1 MWTFALNSICSHRV
15 VVKPFN
21 KFRKIHLK
29 LFALFL
35 FSLFVSCQVEE
46 DLGAQQS
53 NSVQFKT
60 QIQDY
65 LNAISAKKVEGSV
78 FNSTALKAAINYQ
91 STQSIVLNDAQ
102 TLLIADL
109 GNVTNNDKATATKI
123 VFYLHKDGIKQAK
136 IVTFENSFS
145 DYNSTIKYMLN
156 NENGEITYSGKV
168 LIHSVEGKFEFSGE
182 LDQGQ
187 LKAHSRAF
195 RNNKDTLAKT
205 SRYYTSWYR
214 VDRIGEEIISV
225 TFLYKICESGLDGDG
240 TSSGDSEGTGE
251 WAVFPPEPLDKAK
264 FTHLAPDGVLT
275 VYRYNAARN
284 SWNIISISLPEVV
297 VPNHSAHH
305 QHLQHVQWP
314 EHQQIVVG
322 TQFTYQYN
330 SFSGNWLAEPKI
342 DIVDPCTALKNLM
355 TNIEYK
361 GKLQTLFENTN
372 NADHKE
378 RGFKELL
385 NGTFEPLVN
394 GNNGTNR
401 HSLDLN
407 LDSNTKG
414 YLHNHIDS
422 YLNGKYDD
430 EGTPLMDAPIPIFS
444 PADITKFL
452 QLIVRAHSSNTP
464 LSEIYGTMTSSKGTY
479 TLKYSGVYPFN
490 FNFNNVDI
498 NEKYENYFKKGHSTE
513 KAFLLF
519 LKEKIGIAGIELYKT
534 DPDGTIE
541 KKSLDASKTVIQTPC
556 NN

>member
-251 WAVFPPEPLDKAK
+251 WAVFPPEP
-264 FTHLAPDGVLT
+264 
-275 VYRYNAARN
+275 
-284 SWNIISISLPEVV
+284 
-297 VPNHSAHH
+297 
-305 QHLQHVQWP
+305 
-314 EHQQIVVG
+314 
-322 TQFTYQYN
+322 
-330 SFSGNWLAEPKI
+330 
-342 DIVDPCTALKNLM
+342 
-355 TNIEYK
+355 
-361 GKLQTLFENTN
+361 
-372 NADHKE
+372 
-378 RGFKELL
+378 
-385 NGTFEPLVN
+385 
-394 GNNGTNR
+394 
-401 HSLDLN
+401 
-407 LDSNTKG
+407 
-414 YLHNHIDS
+414 
-422 YLNGKYDD
+422 
-430 EGTPLMDAPIPIFS
+430 
-444 PADITKFL
+444 
-452 QLIVRAHSSNTP
+452 
-464 LSEIYGTMTSSKGTY
+464 
-479 TLKYSGVYPFN
+479 
-490 FNFNNVDI
+490 
-498 NEKYENYFKKGHSTE
+498 
-513 KAFLLF
+513 
-519 LKEKIGIAGIELYKT
+519 
-534 DPDGTIE
+534 
-541 KKSLDASKTVIQTPC
+541 
-556 NN
+556 